1 LRIVFDA
8 RSQLRGSGWRPVGAA
23 SATKQPREQ
32 EQRMHGFAR
41 TSPTALE
48 RTRPN
53 RSAAAG
59 SSPLLCRPWVQAA
72 ATAIVDF
79 ARQRPALTVAVLAA
93 TMLATSLTVRI
104 GVTMLSQ
111 RIWPGQQPSA
121 SVEVEPETAP
131 STAPPVPPSPP
142 EPEPR
147 DELEPPAVA
156 TLPPIPA
163 EDPTPSE
170 LPASVR
176 PPIPLR
182 LPRQIAEAP
191 NLPSVH
197 LPPLQKS
204 GAIRIPKAPGES
216 SPVVVAF
223 KPGEESSAPV
233 RTALA
238 ETMTPPGSGENTE
251 NSDGIMPVGCAGCG
265 MGGGLI
271 SPSIGPVE
279 GLPIGGG
286 CSSCGGSTCVPGKTP
301 CYPCSYKTTF
311 GRFLCGVYECV
322 CCPDP
327 CYEPRWIPVTDSS
340 FFTPAPRPIT
350 QQRFR
355 WDSGMN
361 LILPD
366 RATYFWSPPP
376 LGPALIGSPYRA
388 NVNLNYN
395 DLSVYTEIA
404 TNLISLFVE
413 MPYRSMNSE
422 EFGHVAGFGDINM
435 GTKSLLYDCELF
447 QVSLQMKTYIL
458 SGNFS
463 KGLGTGHVSLE
474 PSILFG
480 LRISPDTYL
489 QTQIGEWIPFTTF
502 YGGSVLLANA
512 SLNQVL
518 WRVLPNVPLI
528 GSWEVQTLSFQDGA
542 YTDPYLGPFQKASGY
557 TYINAGPGLRLFVCD
572 RMDFGVGSSFAL
584 TEKHFAQTLFR
595 SEFRIRY

>member
-1 LRIVFDA
+1 
-8 RSQLRGSGWRPVGAA
+8 
-23 SATKQPREQ
+23 
-32 EQRMHGFAR
+32 MHGVA
-41 TSPTALE
+41 TNSPTSLA
-48 RTRPN
+48 RMRPN
-53 RSAAAG
+53 RSTAVRLSAPQRDPRMLAI
-59 SSPLLCRPWVQAA
+59 

-79 ARQRPALTVAVLAA
+79 ARRHPGLTVATLAA
-93 TMLATSLTVRI
+93 SMLFTCLTVRV
-104 GVTMLSQ
+104 GVNLLTQ
-111 RIWPGQQPSA
+111 RLPFGLHSSA
-121 SVEVEPETAP
+121 TVEPEPTP
-131 STAPPVPPSPP
+131 PPVSPVPPPAP
-142 EPEPR
+142 EPEPVN
-147 DELEPPAVA
+147 ELDPPAVA

-163 EDPTPSE
+163 EDSFVGKPETKMSPVATPI
-170 LPASVR
+170 L
-176 PPIPLR
+176 
-182 LPRQIAEAP
+182 LPRQIVEAR
-191 NLPSVH
+191 NLTPVH
-197 LPPLQKS
+197 LPAPSKS
-204 GAIRIPKAPGES
+204 TLVRIPSGTSEA

-223 KPGEESSAPV
+223 KKAEESSDLPIRAAV
-233 RTALA
+233 G
-238 ETMTPPGSGENTE
+238 ETPISSEPGGNTE
-251 NSDGIMPVGCAGCG
+251 GIMPVGCAGCG
-265 MGGGLI
+265 MGGGTI
-271 SPSIGPVE
+271 SPAIGPVE

-286 CSSCGGSTCVPGKTP
+286 CSSCGGATCVPGKTP
-301 CYPCSYKTTF
+301 CYPCSYHTTF

-327 CYEPRWIPVTDSS
+327 CYDPRWMPVTDSS

-376 LGPALIGSPYRA
+376 LGPALIGSPFRA

-422 EFGHVAGFGDINM
+422 QFGHVAGFGDINM

-489 QTQIGEWIPFTTF
+489 QTQIGEWIPFTTS
-502 YGGSVLLANA
+502 YGGSILLANA

-542 YTDPYLGPFQKASGY
+542 YTDPYLGPWQKASGY
-557 TYINAGPGLRLFVCD
+557 TYVNAGPGLRLFVCD